1 MTPKSFKFEHKRVK
15 FERCFFA
22 AAGVVCN
29 YILQE
34 RTPYIMTLQEL
45 KTIIANIPDNA
56 VVLLSTED
64 LYEVETVRVEIHPDG
79 RIHLFL
85 TNEE

>member
-1 MTPKSFKFEHKRVK
+1 MTPKSSKFEHKTSK

-29 YILQE
+29 YILHE
-34 RTPYIMTLQEL
+34 RTPHIMTLQEL

-56 VVLLSTED
+56 IVLLSTED

>member
-1 MTPKSFKFEHKRVK
+1 
-15 FERCFFA
+15 
-22 AAGVVCN
+22 
-29 YILQE
+29 
-34 RTPYIMTLQEL
+34 MTLQEL